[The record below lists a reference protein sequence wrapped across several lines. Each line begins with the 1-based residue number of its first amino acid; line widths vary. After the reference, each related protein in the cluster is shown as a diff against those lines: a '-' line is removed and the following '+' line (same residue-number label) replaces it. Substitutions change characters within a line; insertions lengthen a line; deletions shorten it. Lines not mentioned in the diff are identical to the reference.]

1 MRFVT
6 FHLNG
11 ESRQRFGAR
20 LGDSF
25 VVDLEAATQARLAD
39 EGAGL
44 AHKLPPP
51 DALGFIAAGEGAL
64 QAALDALRFVQAKR
78 ATGGDTQSIWPL
90 DRIVLDAPLPNP
102 GKIIAAGKNFV
113 EHMAEMTSV
122 ANPVRPVAFAQMN
135 STLIGAGATIPIPP
149 ETEKLDYEVE
159 VAVIIGK
166 PAFMVAPA
174 DALDHVFGYTIFN
187 DLSARD
193 LYRSEQA
200 VGIPLLGKNL
210 AGFAPMGP
218 HIVTRDEIPDPSS
231 LALRTRVNGE
241 LRQNSTL
248 KSMLFGI
255 PELISWW
262 SRIGLEPGDILTT
275 GTPSGVAAGRKPGE
289 TPWWIRPGDV
299 VEVEVDSIGTLR
311 TFFAN

>member
-6 FHLNG
+6 FHLKG

-20 LGDSF
+20 LGDGF
-25 VVDLEAATQARLAD
+25 VVDLEAATQARLAH
-39 EGAGL
+39 EGAEL
-44 AHKLPPP
+44 AQKFSPP

-64 QAALDALRFVQAKR
+64 QAARETLRFIEERRTTAGEAQ
-78 ATGGDTQSIWPL
+78 GLWLL
-90 DRIVLDAPLPNP
+90 DRIVFDAPIPNP
-102 GKIIAAGKNFV
+102 AKIIAAGKNFV
-113 EHMAEMTSV
+113 EHMAEMTSA

-135 STLIGAGATIPIPP
+135 STLIGADASIAIPP

-159 VAVIIGK
+159 VAIIIGK
-166 PAFMVAPA
+166 SGYMVEPA
-174 DALDHVFGYTIFN
+174 DALGHVFGYTIFN

-193 LYRSEQA
+193 LYRGEQA

-248 KSMLFGI
+248 RSMLFGI

-289 TPWWIRPGDV
+289 IPWWIRPGDV
-299 VEVEVDSIGTLR
+299 VEVEVESIGTLR
-311 TFFAN
+311 TFFSN